1 MVALKNFLDTMAEM
15 DNYQSIVAQQRSNL
29 GHALGRVNSLTPED
43 ATKLVQAL
51 NDLPLPQADK
61 NTLLGDISAKT
72 GNASVMS
79 NRAKLQTKN
88 QP

>member
-1 MVALKNFLDTMAEM
+1 MDPINKMLGHMVALKNFLDTMAEM

-51 NDLPLPQADK
+51 NDLPLPRNEKIQ
-61 NTLLGDISAKT
+61 N
-72 GNASVMS
+72 VWC
-79 NRAKLQTKN
+79 RY
-88 QP
+88 